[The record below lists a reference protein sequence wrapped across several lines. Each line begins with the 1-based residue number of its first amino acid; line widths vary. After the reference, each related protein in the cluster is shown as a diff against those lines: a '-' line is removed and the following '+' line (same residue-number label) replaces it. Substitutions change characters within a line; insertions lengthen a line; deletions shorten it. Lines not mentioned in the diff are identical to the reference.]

1 MSTSTFK
8 CPQCNAPIFYPGGS
22 DVTIECMF
30 CGHNVIIPPEL
41 RTSPGSASSAASP
54 NAAPAL
60 PSLGSLMK
68 QISAAGEI
76 AELARN
82 GDKLE
87 AIKRYREA
95 FNVGLAEA
103 QDAVE
108 KMAAGQYTQASD
120 NILTTPQFAGFSAS
134 PTEGADPDVIFHIKQ
149 LLEAGNKIEA
159 IKLYRQFTG
168 QGLKE
173 AKDAVEA
180 IEAGQS
186 FSLTFTAPQAAS
198 GSPLAQNPAAILAVK
213 ALLQAGN
220 KIEAIKVYRQLTGL
234 GLKEAKDAVEAME
247 AGSREA
253 DTFQVGSANAYQFER
268 AGRPAVSPT
277 PSSARP
283 GMSCVIVGLVAGVVL
298 LGMMAVAV
306 ALLVFSFAG

>member
-8 CPQCNAPIFYPGGS
+8 CRQCNAPIFYPGGD

-30 CGHNVIIPPEL
+30 CGHNVMIPPEL
-41 RTSPGSASSAASP
+41 RASPGSATSAS
-54 NAAPAL
+54 APAA

-87 AIKRYREA
+87 AIKRYREV

-103 QDAVE
+103 QDAVD
-108 KMAAGQYTQASD
+108 KMAAGQVTQASESFD
-120 NILTTPQFAGFSAS
+120 AM
-134 PTEGADPDVIFHIKQ
+134 PTEGAEPDVVYHVKQ

-159 IKLYRQFTG
+159 IKLYRQATG
-168 QGLKE
+168 LGLKE

-180 IEAGQS
+180 IEAGQPV
-186 FSLTFTAPQAAS
+186 SLTNIMNAAANADAPQSQAM
-198 GSPLAQNPAAILAVK
+198 LLAVK

-220 KIEAIKVYRQLTGL
+220 KIEAIKVYRQFMGV
-234 GLKEAKDAVEAME
+234 GLKEARDAVEAME
-247 AGSREA
+247 AGSAEA
-253 DTFQVGSANAYQFER
+253 DTFQVGASFSGVARTA
-268 AGRPAVSPT
+268 RPPVSPT
-277 PSSARP
+277 PASQGA
-283 GMSCVIVGLVAGVVL
+283 GLSCIVVGLIAGVVF
-298 LGMMAVAV
+298 LGMMGVAV
-306 ALLVFSFAG
+306 ALLVFSLVGG